1 MRASETA
8 ELIFN
13 QCKVH
18 QSQVIGE
25 VGEGFIQAMKIL
37 DGGRISI
44 AALSVGIA
52 KGAYEAAVEYSKQ
65 RQQFGKPISHFQ
77 GIAFKLA
84 DIAAKIEASE
94 LLTRQAGEMKDRGQ
108 KMTKQAAMAKYYAS
122 ETAVAVSIEAVQ
134 IFGGYGYTKDFP
146 VEKYYRDSKLC
157 TIGEGTSEIQ
167 KLVIAREIVKG

>member
-1 MRASETA
+1 MTAFIVARGTPGFSGGKKENKLGMRASETA

-108 KMTKQAAMAKYYAS
+108 KMTS
-122 ETAVAVSIEAVQ
+122 GSTRSNGILNSSV
-134 IFGGYGYTKDFP
+134 G
-146 VEKYYRDSKLC
+146 SKAD
-157 TIGEGTSEIQ
+157 E
-167 KLVIAREIVKG
+167 R